1 MYSPSRP
8 PLPPRE
14 NSIETCILFMVKQI
28 TSPGWMHE
36 TSARACALNAILIIT
51 FNSDLPILLFQR
63 DSASQIKIPTHLAL
77 G

>member
-1 MYSPSRP
+1 MRQV
-8 PLPPRE
+8 LG
-14 NSIETCILFMVKQI
+14 
-28 TSPGWMHE
+28 PG
-36 TSARACALNAILIIT
+36 ALNAILIIT